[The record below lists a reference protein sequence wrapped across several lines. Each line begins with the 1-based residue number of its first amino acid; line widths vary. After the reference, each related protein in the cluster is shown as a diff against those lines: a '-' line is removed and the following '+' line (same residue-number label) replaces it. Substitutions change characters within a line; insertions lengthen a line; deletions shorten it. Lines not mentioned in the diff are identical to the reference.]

1 VQLEQQLEEEKRVR
15 RQRLQ
20 DTELE
25 NTRLEKDL
33 SQLRAEMEVVM
44 KELQVMTDDKLSVE
58 REIDVY
64 RQLLDENQPA
74 QTTGDVPPAYF
85 VPTYCTPIGYMPK
98 FILFYH
104 ISPKY

>member
-1 VQLEQQLEEEKRVR
+1 
-15 RQRLQ
+15 
-20 DTELE
+20 
-25 NTRLEKDL
+25 
-33 SQLRAEMEVVM
+33 M

-104 ISPKY
+104 ISPKYQAHYDTILATYKSWLRC